1 MTWLL
6 YGANGYT
13 GTLVARLAVARG
25 ERPVLAGR
33 SAGKV
38 TALARELGLESRR
51 FALDDPDAIRR
62 GLAGVSAV
70 AHCAG
75 PFAATAGPMARACVN
90 AGLHY
95 LDVTGEIDVFEEL
108 HGLDDRAR
116 AAGSVLL
123 PGAGFDVV
131 PTDCLAALLAEAL
144 PGADRLDL
152 AFMAGGG
159 PSPGT
164 AKTAVQGMR
173 QGGRAR
179 IEGVITEVP
188 FGWRTIRAQ
197 FPSGP
202 RTVVSVPW
210 GDVSTAY
217 HSTGIGTITT
227 YTAVPAGAAGAL
239 RAGQVLHLNRL
250 LRLGPARQLAEAA
263 AGRVAG
269 PDERRRTRS
278 SSEVWGRASV
288 GDRAAHATLRT
299 PNAYAL
305 TADSVVL
312 AITRLGSVP
321 PGFHTPSTAFG
332 PRYVTDLDG
341 VTLSGPHLTPAE

>member
-1 MTWLL
+1 MRWLL

-13 GTLVARLAVARG
+13 GTLVARLAAARG

-38 TALARELGLESRR
+38 AALARELGLESRR

-62 GLAGVSAV
+62 GLDGVSAV

-75 PFAATAGPMARACVN
+75 PFAVTAGPMARACVN
-90 AGLHY
+90 AAVHY
-95 LDVTGEIDVFEEL
+95 LDITGEIEVFEEL
-108 HGLDDRAR
+108 HGLGDRAR
-116 AAGSVLL
+116 AAGTVLL

-152 AFMAGGG
+152 AFLAGGG

-164 AKTAVQGMR
+164 AKTAVQALL

-179 IEGVITEVP
+179 IDGAITEVP

-227 YTAVPAGAAGAL
+227 YTAVPAGAL
-239 RAGQVLHLNRL
+239 RAGQVLHLDRL
-250 LRLGPARQLAEAA
+250 LRLGPARRLAEVA
-263 AGRVAG
+263 AGRAAG
-269 PDERRRTRS
+269 PDERRRARTG
-278 SSEVWGRASV
+278 SEVWGRASA

-305 TADSVVL
+305 TADSVVR

-341 VTLSGPHLTPAE
+341 VTLSGPHLTTAG

>member
-13 GTLVARLAVARG
+13 GTLVARLATARG

-51 FALDDPDAIRR
+51 FTLDDPDAIRR
-62 GLAGVSAV
+62 GLDGVSAV

-90 AGLHY
+90 AGVHY
-95 LDVTGEIDVFEEL
+95 LDITGEIDVFEEL
-108 HGLDDRAR
+108 HGLGDRAR

-144 PGADRLDL
+144 PGAGRLDL

-164 AKTAVQGMR
+164 AKTAVQGMA
-173 QGGRAR
+173 QGRAR
-179 IEGVITEVP
+179 IDGVITEVP
-188 FGWRTIRAQ
+188 FGWRTIRAE

-217 HSTGIGTITT
+217 HSTGVGTITT
-227 YTAVPAGAAGAL
+227 YTAVPAGAL
-239 RAGQVLHLNRL
+239 RAGQVLVRSRL
-250 LRLGPARQLAEAA
+250 LRLGPARRLAEAM
-263 AGRVAG
+263 AGRAAG
-269 PDERRRTRS
+269 PDERRRDRS
-278 SSEVWGRASV
+278 RSEVWGRASA
-288 GDRAAHATLRT
+288 GDRVAHATLRT

-305 TADSVVL
+305 TADSVVR
-312 AITRLGSVP
+312 AITRLDSVP
-321 PGFHTPSTAFG
+321 PGFHTPSTALG

-341 VTLSGPHLTPAE
+341 VTLAGPYES